1 MAISGEFDGLTPL
14 GFVSFFNTIRMSFS
28 PFSTTGRRVG
38 CAVEGK
44 IEGEGEGVD
53 EPPTELTVEVVV
65 EEKVESVE
73 RREETNGFSDV
84 LMLLVKGVEEGK

>member
-28 PFSTTGRRVG
+28 PSSTTGRRVG
-38 CAVEGK
+38 CAVEEGK
-44 IEGEGEGVD
+44 IEGEGVD

>member
-1 MAISGEFDGLTPL
+1 MAISGEFDGLTPP

-28 PFSTTGRRVG
+28 PFSTRGRRVG

-44 IEGEGEGVD
+44 VEGVD
-53 EPPTELTVEVVV
+53 EPTELTVEVVV
-65 EEKVESVE
+65 EEKGESVE

-84 LMLLVKGVEEGK
+84 LMLEKGVEEGK

>member
-28 PFSTTGRRVG
+28 PFSTRGRRVG
-38 CAVEGK
+38 CAVEEGK
-44 IEGEGEGVD
+44 VEGVD

-84 LMLLVKGVEEGK
+84 LMLEKGVEEGK

>member
-1 MAISGEFDGLTPL
+1 MAISGEFDGLTPPE
-14 GFVSFFNTIRMSFS
+14 FVSFFNTIRMSFS
-28 PFSTTGRRVG
+28 PFSTTGKRVG

-44 IEGEGEGVD
+44 IEGEGVD

-65 EEKVESVE
+65 EEKAESVE